1 MVGKAIK
8 EILNGGSRR
17 VIVPGCGTLLS
28 RDSGELIFTEMLRTD
43 DGQLVAKIAEL
54 ENIPSDTARQ
64 LVESYGATLRQEL
77 SQNGRVTVEGVG
89 LLLRTAA
96 GRYVVENPTH
106 DVPTPSDTT
115 QLPPQEKS
123 DPSLPVDVTPECVA
137 TPVPPTSAA
146 PQEPVQPQTPQECLQ
161 ASTAESVTDR
171 EEEPLHPQAAC
182 PAESAAPL
190 AARHG
195 KSRLRSALYGKREEE
210 EDDEPLSRPA
220 TATEQA
226 SIPAARPDDDA
237 PAPAATAPST
247 PAGPPSATPTD
258 DPDTAFT
265 PSIHIRRPGKPKKRP
280 DTVLVIA
287 IIALVITIGVL
298 LYGYYVKRDID
309 AVKGGIVIDMA
320 DPAPQAPVT
329 EE

>member
-28 RDSGELIFTEMLRTD
+28 RDSGELIFTEMLRAD
-43 DGQLVAKIAEL
+43 DGQLVAKVAEL

-77 SQNGRVTVEGVG
+77 SQNGRVAVEGVG
-89 LLLRTAA
+89 LLLRTAT

-115 QLPPQEKS
+115 QLPLQEKS
-123 DPSLPVDVTPECVA
+123 APSLPADVTPECVA

-161 ASTAESVTDR
+161 PPTAESVTDR
-171 EEEPLHPQAAC
+171 EEEPLRPQAAC

-247 PAGPPSATPTD
+247 PAG
-258 DPDTAFT
+258 
-265 PSIHIRRPGKPKKRP
+265 
-280 DTVLVIA
+280 
-287 IIALVITIGVL
+287 
-298 LYGYYVKRDID
+298 
-309 AVKGGIVIDMA
+309 
-320 DPAPQAPVT
+320 APLP
-329 EE
+329 